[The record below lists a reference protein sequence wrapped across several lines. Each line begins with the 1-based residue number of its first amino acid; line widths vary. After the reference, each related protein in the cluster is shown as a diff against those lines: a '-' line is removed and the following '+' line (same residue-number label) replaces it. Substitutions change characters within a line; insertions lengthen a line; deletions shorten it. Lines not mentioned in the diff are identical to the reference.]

1 VLSVGDVP
9 CLLSQQAAAC
19 FGCDVQQT
27 AQPVEKPLAEIT
39 KGNMSLIAERLIL
52 WERRGK
58 SKQKGS
64 YGEKA
69 KG

>member
-1 VLSVGDVP
+1 M
-9 CLLSQQAAAC
+9 SQE
-19 FGCDVQQT
+19 T
-27 AQPVEKPLAEIT
+27 SQPVEKPLAEIT
-39 KGNMSLIAERLIL
+39 KGNMSLMAERLIL
-52 WERRGK
+52 WERRGT